1 MFLHITDARYVGK
14 YKIEVV
20 FNDGKKGVADLSPV
34 ITRGVFQKLKDES
47 LFSKVTVDRELDT
60 ITWPCCL
67 DLAPEYVY
75 FLTFEGDQKLQEK
88 FKDWGY
94 A

>member
-1 MFLHITDARYVGK
+1 MFLHITDARYLGN

-20 FNDGKKGVADLSPV
+20 FNDGRKGLADLSPV
-34 ITRGVFQKLKDES
+34 ITRGAFRKLKDES
-47 LFSKVTVDRELDT
+47 LFSKVTVNRELDT
-60 ITWPCCL
+60 IAWPCGL

-75 FLTFEGDQKLQEK
+75 FLAFKEDQVLQKK